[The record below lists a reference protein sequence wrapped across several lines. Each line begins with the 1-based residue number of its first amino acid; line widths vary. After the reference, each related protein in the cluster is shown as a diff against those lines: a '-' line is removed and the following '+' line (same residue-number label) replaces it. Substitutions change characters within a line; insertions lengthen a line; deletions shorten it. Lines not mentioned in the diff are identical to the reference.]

1 MGSVSNDVKQN
12 NNTRTTIDTKDKI
25 CSIKETK
32 GEYKSLVHSKDKI
45 CSIKD
50 KKGEYKSFVESK
62 EKQMNEGETENKKS
76 SAKKDFLKI
85 IRPRTFINESENDS
99 STIDKESLKK
109 EEKYRKDNQNNITI
123 DHCLD
128 IKTKKNE
135 KIRNQENKKH
145 QDYKEY
151 KNLTT
156 DNERSL
162 ETENHEEIFLQESN
176 KVEFEN
182 ERNENENVSRYLEDL
197 YTDNENNRNILLS
210 TIENFI
216 KDENIQ
222 EEYTFN
228 KKVSFAK
235 EEDNDHKSFEEKNDR
250 SDHNTN
256 AANFIEAITG
266 GFFSKNSM
274 KNILSH
280 KRNENELENKNDS
293 TKPSENFESF
303 KLENSLTNVFKGK
316 SKKKSEDFK
325 EDFDKFFDKSNK
337 VTKAIIENLDSNLP
351 EENQAKKDKNDVN
364 NDINSQSEK
373 FDQIIEKKCDKS
385 FSEYAK
391 PEDIK
396 FSPIPKRD
404 LFTGKEMTSTPTINK
419 TINELERNG
428 DKNNENEKYYSKK
441 EQCFEAAVAC
451 EHEKKVDNKIYQQF
465 KEIKLEN
472 KCYQVMPDELQLDQL
487 LKSNSIFSSD
497 MKTVD
502 LFKDNFEIKNDDE
515 SKRQNQKNII
525 KHDFLINKKQ
535 KKDAVKIVLDQKQ
548 KLNETKAWIHNSL
561 MGTLGVCLLLYLQSM
576 ETLTQTM

>member
-210 TIENFI
+210 T
-216 KDENIQ
+216 
-222 EEYTFN
+222 
-228 KKVSFAK
+228 
-235 EEDNDHKSFEEKNDR
+235 
-250 SDHNTN
+250 
-256 AANFIEAITG
+256 
-266 GFFSKNSM
+266 
-274 KNILSH
+274 
-280 KRNENELENKNDS
+280 
-293 TKPSENFESF
+293 
-303 KLENSLTNVFKGK
+303 
-316 SKKKSEDFK
+316 
-325 EDFDKFFDKSNK
+325 
-337 VTKAIIENLDSNLP
+337 
-351 EENQAKKDKNDVN
+351 
-364 NDINSQSEK
+364 
-373 FDQIIEKKCDKS
+373 
-385 FSEYAK
+385 
-391 PEDIK
+391 
-396 FSPIPKRD
+396 
-404 LFTGKEMTSTPTINK
+404 
-419 TINELERNG
+419 
-428 DKNNENEKYYSKK
+428 
-441 EQCFEAAVAC
+441 
-451 EHEKKVDNKIYQQF
+451 
-465 KEIKLEN
+465 
-472 KCYQVMPDELQLDQL
+472 
-487 LKSNSIFSSD
+487 
-497 MKTVD
+497 
-502 LFKDNFEIKNDDE
+502 
-515 SKRQNQKNII
+515 
-525 KHDFLINKKQ
+525 
-535 KKDAVKIVLDQKQ
+535 
-548 KLNETKAWIHNSL
+548 
-561 MGTLGVCLLLYLQSM
+561 
-576 ETLTQTM
+576 